1 MYINVDTQPCIAWNT
16 SAIALP
22 FYMTYFV
29 GDVSYDIGPRQK
41 VTVLQ
46 KYLGQFFFFANLTQY
61 LNSPRNFTQINFFLY
76 PSRGLICRFELA
88 CDIRQG
94 YDRD

>member
-46 KYLGQFFFFANLTQY
+46 KYLGQFFFFCQSDTISEFSTKFYTNKLFFVSFQRLNL
-61 LNSPRNFTQINFFLY
+61 PI
-76 PSRGLICRFELA
+76 
-88 CDIRQG
+88 
-94 YDRD
+94 

>member
-46 KYLGQFFFFANLTQY
+46 KYLGQFFFFLPIWHNIWILHEI
-61 LNSPRNFTQINFFLY
+61 LHK
-76 PSRGLICRFELA
+76 
-88 CDIRQG
+88 
-94 YDRD
+94 

>member
-46 KYLGQFFFFANLTQY
+46 KYLGQFFFLPIWHNIWILHEI
-61 LNSPRNFTQINFFLY
+61 LHK
-76 PSRGLICRFELA
+76 
-88 CDIRQG
+88 
-94 YDRD
+94 